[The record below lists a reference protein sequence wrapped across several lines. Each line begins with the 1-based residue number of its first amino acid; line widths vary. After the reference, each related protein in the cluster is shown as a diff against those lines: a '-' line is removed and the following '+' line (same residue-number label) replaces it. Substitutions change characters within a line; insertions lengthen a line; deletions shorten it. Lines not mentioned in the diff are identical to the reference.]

1 MAEEQPDR
9 LPSADFLCRAEARRP
24 ARRRPHHM
32 PRIRAP
38 ERRVAPRRHRHLRV
52 EQGTQPPQVGQVLGR
67 NVRGVLRAPLDDEV
81 RLGHHGEPVQ
91 VAQGIGGQH
100 RAVLDPVAVGPP
112 GRVERGQRE
121 RELDAGH
128 AVHRYRPP
136 RRVRGRDVH
145 GELVERRQRG
155 VVEQELHRPERDLG
169 MPRRQSHG
177 GGHAVQALQE
187 RPVRGG
193 AGQGFDGALR
203 GVRGGVGEAGHAEFG
218 GRGADLAEAGRA
230 GLGPGQP
237 GGEPVV
243 HPPQPAGRL
252 AVGVAFHAGQLAA
265 VEAEQADGGR
275 VDHPQRAG
283 AMLYADR
290 AVRYQPV
297 QRVPVEDPG
306 DGLVVRGAAQPR
318 AGRPGSVG
326 RGEPGREFGRGP
338 HVRRAGP
345 DAVPRGGERQQV
357 DMVVVQPGQQRA
369 ARRVVFVFA
378 GDPAQSL
385 AEVGDEAAA
394 DPHIGFRHSE
404 RPGATVPDQHPAR
417 R

>member
-1 MAEEQPDR
+1 M
-9 LPSADFLCRAEARRP
+9 
-24 ARRRPHHM
+24 
-32 PRIRAP
+32 
-38 ERRVAPRRHRHLRV
+38 
-52 EQGTQPPQVGQVLGR
+52 
-67 NVRGVLRAPLDDEV
+67 
-81 RLGHHGEPVQ
+81 Q

-100 RAVLDPVAVGPP
+100 RAVLDPVTFGPP

-128 AVHRYRPP
+128 AVHRHWPP
-136 RRVRGRDVH
+136 RRVRGRDVP
-145 GELVERRQRG
+145 GEVVERRQRG

-169 MPRRQSHG
+169 LPGRQSPG
-177 GGHAVQALQE
+177 GGHAVQALPE
-187 RPVRGG
+187 RAVRDG

-218 GRGADLAEAGRA
+218 GRGADLAEAGRG

-265 VEAEQADGGR
+265 VEAEQTGAGR

-283 AMLYADR
+283 AMLHPDR
-290 AVRYQPV
+290 AVRYEPV
-297 QRVPVEDPG
+297 ERVPVEDAG

-318 AGRPGSVG
+318 AGRPGRGG

-338 HVRRAGP
+338 HVRRAGR

-357 DMVVVQPGQQRA
+357 DVVVVQPGQQRA
-369 ARRVVFVFA
+369 ARRIELVFA
-378 GDPAQSL
+378 GDPAQSR
-385 AEVGDEAAA
+385 AELGDEAAA
-394 DPHIGFRHSE
+394 DPHICFRRSE